1 MKKKKRLETQMVY
14 LDKMDTNNLKLKKI
28 HDIHTKKK
36 KSFSMGNSEYIMYHA
51 EITQNNE
58 HIKLCPQTMSF

>member
-36 KSFSMGNSEYIMYHA
+36 KIIQYGKF
-51 EITQNNE
+51 
-58 HIKLCPQTMSF
+58 

>member
-36 KSFSMGNSEYIMYHA
+36 KNHSVWEIPMRKQFVCFSIDVRLFYCAVE
-51 EITQNNE
+51 
-58 HIKLCPQTMSF
+58 